1 MTRRP
6 GIRAFALLLTG
17 LLLMA
22 AAIPLERSER
32 RTTRA
37 IGVSDQIA
45 PIARTVRTA
54 TTGKSAK
61 SAGEHE
67 EDDEADDEVD
77 VPEPTVL
84 LCNLWDGEP
93 YDYWKVHSVDQAT
106 ADWWVNN
113 SANASIV
120 ESATSCPGNPPVELC
135 VPYGDLVKL
144 IVVEPWDANWYLANH
159 AGTTKATNGSCDPA
173 EPVAE
178 PTPEVPPAENGETP
192 QDTIVDEQPETP
204 TTVPTTDGDEPI
216 RQPRPERPER
226 PERPDG
232 DVAGSG
238 GAVVSVAQPAA
249 VQPNQWRNWP

>member
-1 MTRRP
+1 MIDR
-6 GIRAFALLLTG
+6 
-17 LLLMA
+17 
-22 AAIPLERSER
+22 
-32 RTTRA
+32 
-37 IGVSDQIA
+37 IA
-45 PIARTVRTA
+45 PT
-54 TTGKSAK
+54 AK
-61 SAGEHE
+61 SATIARSDE
-67 EDDEADDEVD
+67 ERQNPEIDDEVD
-77 VPEPTVL
+77 VPVEVPEQTVL

-93 YDYWKVHSVDQAT
+93 YDYWKVHTLDQAT

-120 ESATSCPGNPPVELC
+120 QSTSSCPGNPPVELC

-178 PTPEVPPAENGETP
+178 PTPEAPPADDGEKP

-226 PERPDG
+226 PDPR
-232 DVAGSG
+232 
-238 GAVVSVAQPAA
+238 
-249 VQPNQWRNWP
+249 W